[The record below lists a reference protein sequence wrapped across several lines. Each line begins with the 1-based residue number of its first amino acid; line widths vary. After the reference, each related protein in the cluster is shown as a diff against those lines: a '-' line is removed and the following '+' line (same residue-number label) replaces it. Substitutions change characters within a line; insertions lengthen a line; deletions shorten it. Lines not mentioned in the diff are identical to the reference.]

1 MMKWWEAMWNK
12 IKNDSVMVTFN
23 NRNQLVIVDTESRFG
38 DAKAVLDLY
47 TEIVEVLQLASEQG
61 MELPSLHHFLSLL
74 LPTRRQMHAM
84 VCATHEGVD
93 TCDLPYD
100 PNASFRGLVL
110 DLPSRA
116 AYERDKAL
124 LEERGKEFEV
134 KAMADGLGVSGGGGD
149 GGFVDEET
157 VEAELRA
164 MGWIDED
171 GNEIDDVPSQDDDD
185 DDDDF

>member
-1 MMKWWEAMWNK
+1 M
-12 IKNDSVMVTFN
+12 
-23 NRNQLVIVDTESRFG
+23 VIVDTESRFG

-47 TEIVEVLQLASEQG
+47 TEVVEVLQLASEQG

-124 LEERGKEFEV
+124 LEEHAKEREM
-134 KAMADGLGVSGGGGD
+134 KAMVDGLDVSAGGGD

-171 GNEIDDVPSQDDDD
+171 GNEIDDAPSQDDDEED
-185 DDDDF
+185 DEL

>member
-1 MMKWWEAMWNK
+1 
-12 IKNDSVMVTFN
+12 MVTFN

-134 KAMADGLGVSGGGGD
+134 KAMADGLDVSAGGD

-171 GNEIDDVPSQDDDD
+171 GNDIEDVPSQDDDEEE
-185 DDDDF
+185 DDDFLG

>member
-1 MMKWWEAMWNK
+1 MMSWWVAMWNK

-134 KAMADGLGVSGGGGD
+134 KAMVDGLDGSAGGD

-171 GNEIDDVPSQDDDD
+171 GNEIDDDVPSQDDDD
-185 DDDDF
+185 EEDDF